1 MKPIFKTIWKYHMKL
16 TKNIVKIMNNER
28 TLAQLDRIYCKA
40 VIIKPFGI
48 SGNSF
53 INGTG

>member
-28 TLAQLDRIYCKA
+28 TLAQLDKIYCKA
-40 VIIKPFGI
+40 IIVKAI
-48 SGNSF
+48 SY
-53 INGTG
+53 

>member
-28 TLAQLDRIYCKA
+28 TLAQLDRIYYKA
-40 VIIKPFGI
+40 VIIKAI
-48 SGNSF
+48 WY
-53 INGTG
+53 